1 MEQSHKQIL
10 FKVKKEIY
18 NLGNSKAIILPAQ
31 VLDML
36 EMEGGTAVT
45 LTVENGK
52 HGKYI
57 AIFKQPQET
66 EE

>member
-1 MEQSHKQIL
+1 MEKAHKQIL

-31 VLDML
+31 VLDLL
-36 EMEGGTAVT
+36 EIEGGTAVT
-45 LTVENGK
+45 LTVEEGK

-57 AIFKQPQET
+57 AIFKQPQEQ
-66 EE
+66 E

>member
-1 MEQSHKQIL
+1 MEQSHKKIL
-10 FKVKKEIY
+10 FKVKKDIY

-31 VLDML
+31 VLDIL

-45 LTVENGK
+45 LTVEEGK

-57 AIFKQPQET
+57 AIFKQPQT